1 MGAGASAIP
10 DKVSLEDARAF
21 AGDKFDLEV
30 FKTNCD
36 EDGFINRDVLLQYD
50 KKEIVHARTMPS
62 SLTAKIL
69 QGDLLHQI
77 WDIILF
83 VQQPKAL
90 VLCCIIVVLPAL
102 FQNTSDGKQLTQ
114 AESMRQLWR
123 KGKRFLINAFLI
135 DFFC

>member
-69 QGDLLHQI
+69 QGDLLRTI
-77 WDIILF
+77 CGYNF
-83 VQQPKAL
+83 VCSTPAAL
-90 VLCCIIVVLPAL
+90 VLLLLLYYPE
-102 FQNTSDGKQLTQ
+102 
-114 AESMRQLWR
+114 ES
-123 KGKRFLINAFLI
+123 AF
-135 DFFC
+135 